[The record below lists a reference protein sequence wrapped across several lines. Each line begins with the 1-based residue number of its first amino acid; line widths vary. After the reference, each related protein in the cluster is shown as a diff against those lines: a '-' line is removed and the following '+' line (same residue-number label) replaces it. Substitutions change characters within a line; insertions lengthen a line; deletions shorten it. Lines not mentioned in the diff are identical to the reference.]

1 MIHLRENRCLHQ
13 LCVDERRLHRED
25 RLIRIHDA
33 ALPQRPHGAT
43 EAEIPQPVEK
53 ILRIDMKR
61 AKVRDVRIIEVH
73 PLEVVQHL
81 LKPREDRKARTIWIL
96 PVEHVE
102 GHQVLRPRILEIT
115 VRHRHLIEIHHHGN
129 IPLIT
134 LIHIKSFLSQM
145 PCCFRATRDLLF
157 QFLFAKLLS
166 YCTFT
171 WQLRITSG
179 SIIRSCRDRRSSS
192 RSSLPSEYRNCPVF
206 TIEFQIDCPVF
217 CKLFIL

>member
-1 MIHLRENRCLHQ
+1 MIHLRKNRCLHQ
-13 LCVDERRLHRED
+13 LCVDEWRLHRED
-25 RLIRIHDA
+25 RLVRVHDA
-33 ALPQRPHGAT
+33 TPRQRPHGAT
-43 EAEIPQPVEK
+43 EAEVPQPVEE
-53 ILRIDMKR
+53 ILRINMKR
-61 AKVRDVRIIEVH
+61 AQVRDIRIIEVH

-81 LKPREDRKARTIWIL
+81 LEPREDREARTVRIL

-134 LIHIKSFLSQM
+134 LIHVKSSF
-145 PCCFRATRDLLF
+145 F
-157 QFLFAKLLS
+157 

-192 RSSLPSEYRNCPVF
+192 RSSLPSEYRNHPGF
-206 TIEFQIDCPVF
+206 KSLFHILID
-217 CKLFIL
+217 